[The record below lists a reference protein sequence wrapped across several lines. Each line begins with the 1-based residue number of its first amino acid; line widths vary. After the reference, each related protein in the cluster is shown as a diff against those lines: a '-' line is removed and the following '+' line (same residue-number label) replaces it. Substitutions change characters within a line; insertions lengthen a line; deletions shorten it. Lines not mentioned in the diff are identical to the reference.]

1 MEMKQLTVELVDGLV
16 VITQDHNYL
25 SKEIKI
31 TPGQVALVID
41 FLYQTV
47 ESIPPE
53 GEPDAKP

>member
-16 VITQDHNYL
+16 VITQDHNY
-25 SKEIKI
+25 SSAKIKI
-31 TPGQVALVID
+31 TPEQVNLLTD

-47 ESIPPE
+47 ESIPPD